1 MARFFDGFGIPGGRR
16 RGRIT
21 RPPVDTA
28 DRALLSRGSSPL
40 VGAKINQH
48 WEPSVRPA
56 TAITLPEAGFHLAPW
71 IHAPRNP
78 DSLPTSTSA
87 HAEPGIFDPRSWG
100 PKLVDWA
107 FPVTLDDVAQ
117 AQMGAFTPEE
127 HRIAESTQR
136 AWESQVERDVASLA
150 GLASPLP
157 LRWAKE
163 ARDLIQKRA
172 AFNEKWRDRSN
183 DPPSPGASVNYDI
196 DPLGAPQTVEQLLY
210 SLSIERRLRSSDLN
224 DLIPTESLQDTAK
237 IALEEGRLLMEHLAS
252 FRDMAFGGGDW
263 IPEEFEPKDPVPEEY
278 WDEFLELVERALYLK
293 GENYTNFLMSD
304 PGEEYISPVGV
315 LGGPGGEISSPG
327 SEEPPEDWEEQVQA
341 INDLLNEIA
350 TYWARH
356 LGGEPGGERRYGV
369 DFSNWPLS
377 LPPGDFPRN

>member
-1 MARFFDGFGIPGGRR
+1 M
-16 RGRIT
+16 
-21 RPPVDTA
+21 
-28 DRALLSRGSSPL
+28 
-40 VGAKINQH
+40 GAKINRPRDRVFIPEGPWGVRGEGWD
-48 WEPSVRPA
+48 WENKPRGPALKDVYEHPMYAGSVHA
-56 TAITLPEAGFHLAPW
+56 EHLQEQEKLYGPY
-71 IHAPRNP
+71 P

-136 AWESQVERDVASLA
+136 AWESGVERDVASLA

-157 LRWAKE
+157 LRWAQE

-183 DPPSPGASVNYDI
+183 DPPPPGASVIYDI

-315 LGGPGGEISSPG
+315 LGGPGGEIFSPG

-377 LPPGDFPRN
+377 LPPGESPKN